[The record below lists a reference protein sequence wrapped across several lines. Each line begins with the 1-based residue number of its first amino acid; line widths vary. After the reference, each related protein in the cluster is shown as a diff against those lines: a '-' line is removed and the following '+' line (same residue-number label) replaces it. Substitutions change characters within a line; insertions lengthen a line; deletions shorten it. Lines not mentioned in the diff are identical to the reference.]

1 MLLFLSPFYLSIS
14 ISFSL
19 FINFA
24 MDIGFHVSPFFEFR
38 LCQRISRRIDALP
51 RSSAGREDARVL
63 LGSLR
68 NDIQDLIRIEDCLQK
83 LMRYLPRSSRALATM
98 RKMRAR
104 SVVGTG
110 GGGRRGGI
118 ARDRSS
124 YRAIY
129 PGAVPLRDEAPRRSR
144 DRYAGELRRFYR
156 RKSQF

>member
-110 GGGRRGGI
+110 GGGRREAGW
-118 ARDRSS
+118 DRSRS
-124 YRAIY
+124 IELSSDLSRRG
-129 PGAVPLRDEAPRRSR
+129 PAPRRG
-144 DRYAGELRRFYR
+144 AE
-156 RKSQF
+156 KIA